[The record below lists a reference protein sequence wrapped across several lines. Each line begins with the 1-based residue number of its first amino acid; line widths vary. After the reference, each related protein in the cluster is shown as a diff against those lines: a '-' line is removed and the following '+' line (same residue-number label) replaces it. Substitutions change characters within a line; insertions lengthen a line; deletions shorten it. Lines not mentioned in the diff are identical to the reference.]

1 MSFMDRMVQPS
12 FIRELDFRTKL
23 VWMAVIMIICLLW
36 NAPLLQLGLFVMVL
50 VLALAAKIS
59 GRYLTMV
66 LGFMLPLA
74 VFLVLMHGL
83 FNIVQVQR
91 LMDGEELTW
100 LYRFPADWA
109 IIGGRGATLE
119 GLLYGVNVA
128 LKSLTLLLVL
138 PLVVLTTD
146 VDEML
151 AGLIQMRVPYVVAF
165 ILSSTIRFFPL
176 LFSEAQGIIDAQR
189 LRGLAVEKMNLLK
202 RARIYAG
209 TAVPLILSALM
220 KSQQL
225 EIALYSKAF
234 SVTPKRSNYHEI
246 KFRTRDWILMAWG
259 TGLLAVVVFLYGQ
272 FGIGQFSGI
281 W

>member
-23 VWMAVIMIICLLW
+23 MWMAGIMIICLLW
-36 NAPLLQLGLFVMVL
+36 NAPLLQIGLFAFVL
-50 VLALAAKIS
+50 VLSLAAKIS

-66 LGFMLPLA
+66 MGFMLPLA

-83 FNIVQVQR
+83 FNTVQVQR
-91 LMDGEELTW
+91 LMGGAELTW
-100 LYRFPADWA
+100 LVRFPADWT

-128 LKSLTLLLVL
+128 LKSVTLLLVL

-202 RARIYAG
+202 RAKIYAG

-225 EIALYSKAF
+225 EIALHSKAF

-246 KFRTRDWILMAWG
+246 KFRTRDWILIAWG
-259 TGLLAVVVFLYGQ
+259 VGSLVVVVFLYVQ

>member
-1 MSFMDRMVQPS
+1 MAFMDRTVHTS
-12 FIRELDFRTKL
+12 FIRRLDFRTKL
-23 VWMAVIMIICLLW
+23 VWMAIIMIISLLW
-36 NAPLLQLGLFVMVL
+36 NAPLLQLGLFILVL
-50 VLALAAKIS
+50 VLSLAARIS

-66 LGFMLPLA
+66 LGFMAPFA

-83 FNIVQVQR
+83 FNIVQVQQ
-91 LMDGEELTW
+91 LMGGAELTW
-100 LYRFPADWA
+100 LLRFPTDWA

-119 GLLYGVNVA
+119 GLLYGANVA

-151 AGLIQMRVPYVVAF
+151 AGLIQMRVSYVVAF

-176 LFSEAQGIIDAQR
+176 LFSEAQSIIEAQQ
-189 LRGLAVEKMNLLK
+189 LRGLAIEKMNLLK

-234 SVTPKRSNYHEI
+234 SISPRRSSYHEI
-246 KFRTRDWILMAWG
+246 KFRARDGMVIAWG
-259 TGLLAVVVFLYGQ
+259 VGVLVTVLYLYVG
-272 FGIGQFSGI
+272 FGIGQFTGI

>member
-1 MSFMDRMVQPS
+1 MAFMDRTVQTS
-12 FIRELDFRTKL
+12 FIRDLDFRTKL
-23 VWMAVIMIICLLW
+23 VWMAAIMTISLLW
-36 NAPLLQLGLFVMVL
+36 NAPLLQLGLFGIVL
-50 VLALAAKIS
+50 VLSLVARIS

-66 LGFMLPLA
+66 LGFMAPFT
-74 VFLVLMHGL
+74 VFLIVMHGL
-83 FNIVQVQR
+83 FNTVQVQR
-91 LMDGEELTW
+91 LMGGAELTW
-100 LYRFPADWA
+100 LLRFPADWA
-109 IIGGRGATLE
+109 VIGGRGATLE
-119 GLLYGVNVA
+119 GLLYGANVA
-128 LKSLTLLLVL
+128 LKSVTLLLVL

-189 LRGLAVEKMNLLK
+189 LRGLAIEKMNFLK

-234 SVTPKRSNYHEI
+234 SISPQRSNYHEI
-246 KFRTRDWILMAWG
+246 KFQPRDAIVIAWG
-259 TGLLAVVVFLYGQ
+259 VGTLAVVLYLYMQ
-272 FGIGQFSGI
+272 FGIGQFTGI

>member
-1 MSFMDRMVQPS
+1 MAFMDRTVQTS
-12 FIRELDFRTKL
+12 FIRDLDFRTKL
-23 VWMAVIMIICLLW
+23 VWMAAIMTISLLW
-36 NAPLLQLGLFVMVL
+36 NAPLLQLGLFGIVL
-50 VLALAAKIS
+50 VLSLVARIS

-66 LGFMLPLA
+66 LGFMAPFT
-74 VFLVLMHGL
+74 VFLIVMHGL
-83 FNIVQVQR
+83 FNTVQVQR
-91 LMDGEELTW
+91 LMSGAELTW
-100 LYRFPADWA
+100 LLRFPADWA
-109 IIGGRGATLE
+109 VIGGRGATLE
-119 GLLYGVNVA
+119 GLLYGANVA
-128 LKSLTLLLVL
+128 LKSVTLLLVL

-189 LRGLAVEKMNLLK
+189 LRGLAIEKMNFLK

-234 SVTPKRSNYHEI
+234 SISPQRSNYHEI
-246 KFRTRDWILMAWG
+246 KFQPRDAIVIAWG
-259 TGLLAVVVFLYGQ
+259 VGTLAVVLYLYMQ
-272 FGIGQFSGI
+272 FGIGQFTGI

>member
-1 MSFMDRMVQPS
+1 MAFMDRTVQTS
-12 FIRELDFRTKL
+12 FIRDLDFRTKL
-23 VWMAVIMIICLLW
+23 VWMAAIMTISLLW
-36 NAPLLQLGLFVMVL
+36 NAPLLQLGLFGIVL
-50 VLALAAKIS
+50 VLSLVARIS

-66 LGFMLPLA
+66 LGFMAPFT
-74 VFLVLMHGL
+74 VFLIVMHGL
-83 FNIVQVQR
+83 FNTVQVQR
-91 LMDGEELTW
+91 LMGGAELTW
-100 LYRFPADWA
+100 LLRFPADWA
-109 IIGGRGATLE
+109 VIGGRGATLE
-119 GLLYGVNVA
+119 GLLYGANVA
-128 LKSLTLLLVL
+128 LKSVTLLLVL

-189 LRGLAVEKMNLLK
+189 LRGLAVEKMNFLK

-234 SVTPKRSNYHEI
+234 SISPQRSNYHEI
-246 KFRTRDWILMAWG
+246 KFQPRDAIVIAWG
-259 TGLLAVVVFLYGQ
+259 VGTLAVVLYLYMQ
-272 FGIGQFSGI
+272 FGIGQFTGI

>member
-1 MSFMDRMVQPS
+1 MVIS
-12 FIRELDFRTKL
+12 
-23 VWMAVIMIICLLW
+23 LLW
-36 NAPLLQLGLFVMVL
+36 NAPLLQLGLFGL
-50 VLALAAKIS
+50 VLALSLAARIS
-59 GRYLTMV
+59 GRYLRMV
-66 LGFMLPLA
+66 LGFMLPFA
-74 VFLVLMHGL
+74 GFLVLMHGF
-83 FNIVQVQR
+83 FNTVQVQR
-91 LMDGEELTW
+91 LMGGAELTW
-100 LYRFPADWA
+100 LLRFPADWA
-109 IIGGRGATLE
+109 IVGGRGATLE
-119 GLLYGVNVA
+119 GLLYGANVA

-176 LFSEAQGIIDAQR
+176 LFSEAQNLIDAQR
-189 LRGLAVEKMNLLK
+189 LRGLAVEKMNLLN

-225 EIALYSKAF
+225 EITLYSKAF
-234 SVTPKRSNYHEI
+234 SISPKRSNFHEI
-246 KFRTRDWILMAWG
+246 KFRVYDGIAIAWG
-259 TGLLAVVVFLYGQ
+259 VGALVVVLFLYVR
-272 FGIGQFSGI
+272 FGIGRFTGI